1 MEVKATSTVLMIATI
16 TTTKKTDFS
25 PFGLMISFCKKD
37 EGQRREQQRREVLAS
52 FTSPI
57 GESLASFHLMNLL
70 SVAAAAVD

>member
-16 TTTKKTDFS
+16 TPTKKTDFS

-37 EGQRREQQRREVLAS
+37 EGQRREQQQVLAS